1 MKGKKITSAAVSILL
16 LILFLP
22 VFYHIIVTGNH
33 TNYNAEHKIE
43 TLYPNTTL
51 FLYVILA
58 VFLFGGLYYLLSKIP
73 VRKSTII
80 GTIFISFFSCIL
92 FYIIKVEI
100 SKNIA
105 FYGGWD
111 CGMVANSA
119 RWVFNGD
126 EIGYDDYYFIYSNNI
141 PITWLLYILYQFS
154 NSIVSYPYNPEFIW
168 IQFQCFMFSLAVF
181 FSVMTVLLISKKIA
195 PTILSLI
202 LSLLF
207 LGLCPWQIIPYTDAS
222 TIVMPILVV
231 FLYTLFRHI
240 PSKSGYIIWL
250 LCVFVGII
258 GGIMKATC
266 YISII
271 AVVLVDC
278 VWLFWDKE
286 KLFQKGK
293 KLAVRLILFI
303 CGFLLA
309 LWCKKGMYET
319 IHYIPDYDLEMTW
332 SNYFYNGLNE
342 ETTGAC
348 SGEGL
353 AIVQEYAGYPRSF
366 RQAVELQ
373 YIKNRIAEK
382 GWKGLIDFWFRKQI
396 MNFNDGT
403 FSWFQEGYFHAWD
416 YQEISD
422 NFLERWKQPLRD
434 FYWKD
439 GVTYQ
444 KFTTWS
450 QGIWIFIL
458 LGISLEAV
466 CVVLYT
472 INFKNRRFQIK
483 KLINKKLI
491 NRELVNKELTDK
503 QLNNKESNIQ
513 QLKEGKEL
521 KEDTEVLCIYTVEIV
536 NFLGIFFFVMLF
548 EGRARYLLN
557 HTAVFLTMAVLGY
570 SGLMQII
577 YNGIKKLKSRK

>member
-1 MKGKKITSAAVSILL
+1 MKGKKITSAVLSILL

-22 VFYHIIVTGNH
+22 VFYQTIVKGNL

-58 VFLFGGLYYLLSKIP
+58 VFLFCGLSFLLSEIP
-73 VRKSTII
+73 TKRSTVI
-80 GTIFISFFSCIL
+80 GTILFSFFCCVV
-92 FYIIKVEI
+92 FYIVKVEV
-100 SKNIA
+100 SKCIA

-119 RWVFNGD
+119 RWVFDGD
-126 EIGYDDYYFIYSNNI
+126 GIGYDDYYLIYSNNI
-141 PITWLLYILYQFS
+141 PITWLLYVLYEFS
-154 NSIVSYPYNPEFIW
+154 NSIVSYSYNPEFIW
-168 IQFQCFMFSLAVF
+168 IQFQCLMFAMAVF

-195 PTILSLI
+195 PAVLSLI
-202 LSLLF
+202 SGLIF
-207 LGLCPWQIIPYTDAS
+207 LGLCPWQMIPYTDAS
-222 TIVMPILVV
+222 TIAMPVLVV
-231 FLYTLFRHI
+231 FLYALFRSI
-240 PSKSGYIIWL
+240 PSGTGYIIWL
-250 LCVFVGII
+250 LCVFTGIM

-278 VWLFWDKE
+278 IWLFWDKE
-286 KLFQKGK
+286 KLSEKGK
-293 KLAVRLILFI
+293 KLAVRLVLFVF
-303 CGFLLA
+303 GLLLA

-319 IHYIPDYDLEMTW
+319 VHYVPDYDLEMTW

-353 AIVQEYAGYPRSF
+353 EIVRDHAGYPRRA
-366 RQAVELQ
+366 RQSLELQ

-382 GWKGLIDFWFRKQI
+382 GWRGLIDFWFRKQI

-403 FSWFQEGYFHAWD
+403 FSWFQEGFFHAWD
-416 YQEISD
+416 YQEISE

-439 GVTYQ
+439 GITYQ
-444 KFTTWS
+444 KFTTLS

-458 LGISLEAV
+458 LGIILEAV
-466 CVVLYT
+466 CVVL
-472 INFKNRRFQIK
+472 NAADFLNRKLK
-483 KLINKKLI
+483 KNKKF
-491 NRELVNKELTDK
+491 VNKRSANGELGD
-503 QLNNKESNIQ
+503 
-513 QLKEGKEL
+513 KEL
-521 KEDTEVLCIYTVEIV
+521 SIRQIREGAEVREGTEVLCMHTVEIV

-557 HTAVFLTMAVLGY
+557 HTAVFLIMAVLGY
-570 SGLMQII
+570 NAVFQIAFM
-577 YNGIKKLKSRK
+577 GIKKLKSGKQKD